1 MIGRYPTAKELA
13 EKLGNGRQRKEGRG
27 WKTLCPCHDDHDPS
41 LSITEGR
48 VAPVMVCRAGL
59 AGRGCPQDA
68 IIAELRRRGLWPEK
82 RASIDG
88 NIVYKYED
96 ESGRERYQVVRAPP
110 NGSKKKF
117 WQRRPDGAGGW
128 INNLQDVERLPYRLP
143 DLLAYE
149 DAPVLIPEGEKDVDT
164 LFGIGL
170 VATCNSEG
178 AGKWRPEI
186 SRWLLGR
193 DVVILPDN
201 DDVGRAHAKAVAKH
215 LYAIA
220 ASIRILELPGL
231 PEKGDVSDWLVAGGT
246 RDELDQLI
254 EHTPYYRADEPA
266 EEDAGPQYSEGA
278 LALRFADAFGGE
290 ARHVAEIGKWVL
302 WEGGMWAY
310 DRTLS
315 ILGMA
320 RVICSRAAAEAAS
333 ARLYSARCVH
343 AVLNLARADVRHI
356 ARADQWDADPDFF
369 NTTRPR
375 KERSDGH

>member
-13 EKLGNGRQRKEGRG
+13 EKLGNGRHRKAGKE
-27 WKTLCPCHDDHDPS
+27 WKTLCPVHDDHNPS
-41 LSITEGR
+41 LSVTEGR
-48 VAPVMVCRAGL
+48 VAPLLVCRAG
-59 AGRGCPQDA
+59 RGCTQDA

-82 RASIDG
+82 RASFDG
-88 NIVYKYED
+88 NIVYSYED
-96 ESGRERYQVVRAPP
+96 ESGRERYQVIRAPP
-110 NGSKKKF
+110 NGSKKQF
-117 WQRRPDGAGGW
+117 WQRRPDGHGGW
-128 INNLQDVERLPYRLP
+128 INNLRGVERLPYRLP
-143 DLLAYE
+143 DLLASE
-149 DAPVLIPEGEKDVDT
+149 DARVLIPEGEKDCDA

-178 AGKWRPEI
+178 AGKWRAEI

-201 DDVGRAHAKAVAKH
+201 DDVGRAHAQAVAKH
-215 LYAIA
+215 LYGIA
-220 ASIRILELPGL
+220 KTIRILELPGL
-231 PEKGDVSDWLVAGGT
+231 AEKGDVSDWLAAGGSL
-246 RDELDQLI
+246 DELDQLI
-254 EHTPYYRADEPA
+254 ERTPYYRVDE
-266 EEDAGPQYSEGA
+266 EEVGPQYSEGA

-302 WEGGMWAY
+302 WEGGLWAY

-320 RVICSRAAAEAAS
+320 RLICSRAAAEAAS

-369 NTTRPR
+369 NTTKPR

>member
-27 WKTLCPCHDDHDPS
+27 WKTICPCHDDHDPS

-82 RASIDG
+82 RASFEG
-88 NIVYKYED
+88 NIVYNYED

-117 WQRRPDGAGGW
+117 WQRRPDGVGGW
-128 INNLQDVERLPYRLP
+128 INNLQGVGRLPYRLP

-149 DAPVLIPEGEKDVDT
+149 DARVLIPEGEKDVDA

-178 AGKWRPEI
+178 AGKWRAEI
-186 SRWLLGR
+186 SRWFLGR

-201 DDVGRAHAKAVAKH
+201 DDVGRAHAQAVAKQ
-215 LYAIA
+215 LYGIA
-220 ASIRILELPGL
+220 KTIRILELPGL
-231 PEKGDVSDWLVAGGT
+231 AEKGDVSDWLAAGGT
-246 RDELDQLI
+246 LDELDQLI
-254 EHTPYYRADEPA
+254 EHAPYYRADEP
-266 EEDAGPQYSEGA
+266 EEEALPPQYSEGA
-278 LALRFADAFGGE
+278 LALRFADAFGTE
-290 ARHVAEIGKWVL
+290 ARHVAKHGKWML
-302 WEGGMWAY
+302 WEGGLWAY
-310 DRTLS
+310 DQTLR

-320 RVICSRAAAEAAS
+320 RLICSRAAAEAAS
-333 ARLYSARCVH
+333 ARLYSAKTVH
-343 AVLNLARADVRHI
+343 AVLNLARADVRH
-356 ARADQWDADPDFF
+356 AATTDQWDTDPGFF
-369 NTTRPR
+369 NTPNSR

>member
-13 EKLGNGRQRKEGRG
+13 EKLGNGRHRKAGKE
-27 WKTLCPCHDDHDPS
+27 WKTLCPVHDDHNPS
-41 LSITEGR
+41 LSVTEGR
-48 VAPVMVCRAGL
+48 VAPLLVCRAG
-59 AGRGCPQDA
+59 RGCTQDA

-82 RASIDG
+82 RASFDG
-88 NIVYKYED
+88 NIVYSYED
-96 ESGRERYQVVRAPP
+96 ESGRERYQVIRAPP
-110 NGSKKKF
+110 NGSKKQF
-117 WQRRPDGAGGW
+117 WQRRPDGHGGW
-128 INNLQDVERLPYRLP
+128 INNLRGVERLPYRLP
-143 DLLAYE
+143 DLLANE
-149 DAPVLIPEGEKDVDT
+149 DARVLIPEGEKDCDA

-178 AGKWRPEI
+178 AGKWRAEI

-201 DDVGRAHAKAVAKH
+201 DDVGRAHAQAVAKH
-215 LYAIA
+215 LYGIA
-220 ASIRILELPGL
+220 KTIRILELPGL
-231 PEKGDVSDWLVAGGT
+231 AEKGDVSDWLAAGGSL
-246 RDELDQLI
+246 DELDQLI
-254 EHTPYYRADEPA
+254 ERTPYYRVDE
-266 EEDAGPQYSEGA
+266 EEVGPQYSEGA

-302 WEGGMWAY
+302 WEGGLWAY

-320 RVICSRAAAEAAS
+320 RLICSRAAAEAAS

-369 NTTRPR
+369 NTTKPR

>member
-13 EKLGNGRQRKEGRG
+13 EKLGNGRHRKAGKE
-27 WKTLCPCHDDHDPS
+27 WKTLCPVHDDHNPS
-41 LSITEGR
+41 LSVTEGR
-48 VAPVMVCRAGL
+48 VAPLLVCRAG
-59 AGRGCPQDA
+59 RGCTQDA

-82 RASIDG
+82 RASFDG
-88 NIVYKYED
+88 NIVYSYED
-96 ESGRERYQVVRAPP
+96 ESGRERYQVIRAPP
-110 NGSKKKF
+110 NGSKKQF
-117 WQRRPDGAGGW
+117 WQRRPDGHGGW
-128 INNLQDVERLPYRLP
+128 INNLRGVERLPYRLP
-143 DLLAYE
+143 DLLASE
-149 DAPVLIPEGEKDVDT
+149 DARVLIPEGEKDCDA

-178 AGKWRPEI
+178 AGKWRAEI

-201 DDVGRAHAKAVAKH
+201 DDVGRAHAQAVAKH
-215 LYAIA
+215 LY
-220 ASIRILELPGL
+220 
-231 PEKGDVSDWLVAGGT
+231 
-246 RDELDQLI
+246 
-254 EHTPYYRADEPA
+254 
-266 EEDAGPQYSEGA
+266 
-278 LALRFADAFGGE
+278 
-290 ARHVAEIGKWVL
+290 GKWVL
-302 WEGGMWAY
+302 WEGGLWAY

-320 RVICSRAAAEAAS
+320 RLICSRAAAEAAS

-369 NTTRPR
+369 NTTKPR